1 MASCEH
7 YLKQFL
13 RSIEPTSA
21 QKEGASRSQ
30 TFLRNILDS
39 GNMSRVIVDD
49 YLSGSYPRETAI
61 RPIDDVD
68 IIFVVNPNHWP
79 KNGFT
84 VLASDHPDPGA
95 VLKTFINAIRR
106 RYDGSSLR
114 LQSKSVRLQLYHLN
128 IDVVPAIDPGRGDH
142 TILIPDRRSDKWIV
156 TAPKRHTELAT
167 DINRL
172 RGGLF
177 KPLVKLLKFW
187 NSRLPSTADF
197 RSFAVETIACRLFQ
211 RRSFQSLEQGLL
223 LFFDFIASFA
233 GQNRVMRWSDTC
245 GVELGWLECRVPDLA
260 NTGSNVVA
268 KVDSKRKGNF
278 VRHAIVA
285 RNRMLAATKTRSDGA
300 AWTQVRAA
308 LRY

>member
-7 YLKQFL
+7 YLKELL
-13 RSIEPTSA
+13 RTIEPTRA
-21 QKEGASRSQ
+21 QKDGASRSQ

-61 RPIDDVD
+61 RPLEDVD
-68 IIFVVNPNHWP
+68 IIFVVDPGHWP
-79 KNGFT
+79 RDEFT
-84 VLASDHPDPGA
+84 LLASDYPDPEA

-106 RYDGSSLR
+106 RYDGSPLR

-128 IDVVPAIDPGRGDH
+128 IDVVPAIDRGRGDH
-142 TILIPDRRSDKWIV
+142 TIMIPDRRSGKWIL
-156 TAPKRHTELAT
+156 TAPRRHTELAT

-172 RGGLF
+172 RDGLF

-187 NSRLPSTADF
+187 NSGLPSTADF

-211 RRSFQSLEQGLL
+211 KRSFQSLEQGLL
-223 LFFDFIASFA
+223 LFFDFVASFA
-233 GQNRVMRWSDTC
+233 NQGEVIQWSDTC
-245 GVELGWLECRVPDLA
+245 GVELGWLECQVPDLA
-260 NTGSNVVA
+260 NTGSNVVV
-268 KVDSKRKGNF
+268 KVDNTRKGNF
-278 VRHAIVA
+278 IKHAIVS
-285 RNRMLAATKTRSDGA
+285 RNRMLAATKTRSDRA
-300 AWTQVRAA
+300 AWTQVSAA